1 MGVALFEK
9 SMVIENIAIFCTTF
23 ADIINVNGHFDFGKN
38 TIRNILRR
46 YEIDAKYL
54 LSREG
59 KNE

>member
-1 MGVALFEK
+1 MGVALLEK
-9 SMVIENIAIFCTTF
+9 SIVMENIAIFYTTF
-23 ADIINVNGHFDFGKN
+23 ADIINVNGHFNLGKN